1 MRSEGF
7 IPVCFEEATAM
18 RLPIEEIVIGE
29 HDVREEMDDEHIDE
43 IAESF
48 EKDGQWNPII
58 VRPRDDGQYDLISG
72 HYRTEAAK
80 QLGWDEIE
88 ANVKNIEDDEADF
101 LALKTNLVREGMEPV
116 EEGKVLN
123 EIMESYDYSQ
133 RELANEIGKSHTWVG
148 DRLSLAMDL
157 HPDVQKALQEEEVNM
172 SVANVVG
179 GVSNSKQPEFLQIVK
194 SSDIGNPQ
202 EAYELRRRFLNDT
215 LYTIGYEGRDWDEFV
230 ETLHE
235 NDVGVLVDV
244 RASTK
249 SQYKPDF
256 EGTRMKKALQE
267 EDIEYINPEELG
279 VPWEVREPYIN
290 EYIDNEA
297 FRGWYKWNMK
307 TTDFSWEE
315 FVGEL
320 EEKGTPALMCM
331 EKHASP
337 VGGEQEHYCHRSL
350 TANYFQMVKENE
362 DGDYVADGEGSLEGR
377 QLFTNRVNL

>member
-1 MRSEGF
+1 
-7 IPVCFEEATAM
+7 M

-29 HDVREEMDDEHIDE
+29 HDVREEMDDEHIEE

-48 EKDGQWNPII
+48 EKDGQWNSII

-88 ANVKNIEDDEADF
+88 ADVKNVEDDKADF

-123 EIMESYDYSQ
+123 EIMEVYGYSQ
-133 RELANEIGKSHTWVG
+133 RELANEIGKSRQWVSE
-148 DRLSLAMDL
+148 RVSLALDL
-157 HPDVQKALQEEEVNM
+157 HPTVQKALQEGNISKAIASVIGRLEEE
-172 SVANVVG
+172 
-179 GVSNSKQPEFLQIVK
+179 KQENFLVIIDDTGIT
-194 SSDIGNPQ
+194 SRG
-202 EAYELRRRFLNDT
+202 EAMKLRRRFLNDT
-215 LYTIGYEGRDWDEFV
+215 LYTIGYEGRDWNGFV
-230 ETLHE
+230 ETLNE
-235 NDVGVLVDV
+235 NDVEVLVDV

-256 EGTRMKKALQE
+256 EGTRMKKALAE

-279 VPWEVREPYIN
+279 VPWEVREPYTN
-290 EYIDNEA
+290 GYIDDDA

-307 TTDFSWEE
+307 ETELNWEE
-315 FVGEL
+315 LAGEL

-331 EKHASP
+331 EKHPDP
-337 VGGEQEHYCHRSL
+337 VDGEQEHYCHRSL
-350 TANYFQMVKENE
+350 TANYFQMVKE
-362 DGDYVADGEGSLEGR
+362 DGDGNYVADGEGSLEGR
-377 QLFTNRVNL
+377 QLFTNRVDL